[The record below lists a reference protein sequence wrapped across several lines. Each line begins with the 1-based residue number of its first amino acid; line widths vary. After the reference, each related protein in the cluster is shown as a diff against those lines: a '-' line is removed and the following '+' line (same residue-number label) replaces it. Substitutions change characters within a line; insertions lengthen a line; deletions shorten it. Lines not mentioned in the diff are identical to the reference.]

1 MTVPSTQRRAG
12 PFNGNGVTTSF
23 PFTFKVFA
31 AEDVEVVKTGT
42 NALET
47 TLVLNS
53 DYSVSMNLDQDA
65 SPGGTIT
72 YPISGSPLGAGE
84 KLTLIGNLDYEQTT
98 NLTQGGAF
106 SPTVIEDTFDR
117 TVIQIQQLEE
127 EITRALRMS
136 VSTTASGEL
145 PAAEAGKL
153 IGWDQLGAGFANYDA
168 GSLFSGAVYA
178 DWKYSTFTG
187 DGSTVAYVLQQSPG
201 NIANMDVS
209 VGGVTQIPMTD
220 YTLSGSTVNF
230 TTAPPNGAP
239 ILLRYGQAAQQV
251 SSTFSIERQTAT
263 ASQTVFNLTSA
274 SYLPGSNNISVFVNG
289 LKAISGVDFTET
301 DSDTVTFTSGLTAG
315 DELEF
320 VCGRTLNDAVGS
332 ESVSFKAS
340 ASTPTRSV
348 QSKLRETVSVKDF
361 GAVGDGVAD
370 DTAAFNAA
378 KIYVAGLG
386 GGIVRIPA
394 GTYKLT
400 NFDIDY
406 QNILFE
412 GETGGFGYET
422 VVASGVKLVPGA
434 GAVYVVRLRGTRGAV
449 TYGAGSYSGLKNVHV
464 IGVGGAVEYGVFI
477 DTGTTIL
484 EEVTIQGFQYGCV
497 IGAAANEN
505 RFKNCTFVL
514 NTKVGFAANEQEN
527 NSYLNPNVPNIST
540 VVSTTWSME
549 GCLFRQNDF
558 GTVIRYGVNVTFD
571 SCLWESNL
579 QAGLYIYRTDISVVR
594 GFTFNNCWWE
604 NNYEYYTSGSTSYS
618 VIGNRFFLITNAST
632 YIAWT
637 SAYQAGYQF
646 VIDSQTH
653 AGGGPDSFIFNQ
665 PYISG
670 NSSQQRGFFIISGF
684 KYRFNQPVFT
694 TGDSAEF
701 CKAAYTAQGIH
712 YFDPIQ
718 DNNPTTTVPSLM
730 SGNGMG
736 GSGAYYRS
744 GTQNDPNELGGLYP
758 KLGVFGGPIHFLSD
772 RTGNSNPRVLD
783 DYIEGTWTPTRGGTW
798 TSNPTNISG
807 TYTKIGRV
815 VTLTL
820 KFDGGAKSTSVSGWF
835 SGLPYAVVKEGT
847 GAVVDSNVTAYGSGL
862 VSGNGNIYLTS
873 TTFGAGAN
881 YISFQYE
888 AAT

>member
-274 SYLPGSNNISVFVNG
+274 SYLPGSNNLSVFVNG

-301 DSDTVTFTSGLTAG
+301 DSDTVTFASGLTAG

-348 QSKLRETVSVKDF
+348 QSKLRDVLNAKDY
-361 GAVGDGVAD
+361 GVVGDGVSD
-370 DTAAFNAA
+370 DTVTFAAACAAAVAA
-378 KIYVAGLG
+378 KTPLDISDLKIYLASQATSIPSDGLYLVGSGYLKGQVAGGDIDCITVDWLYE
-386 GGIVRIPA
+386 A
-394 GTYKLT
+394 GTSGRFAINKATMSAFKGSVIFSQYNGPIFTGKTFSGENFTVIGDPLFTNNQCFKQTTPTSYPGWSQPFMRLKDFSCAYFGGHGLEATGGSELT
-400 NFDIDY
+400 KIKNVSSMFSKGYCLYIGQTNGVNCPIEYVDID
-406 QNILFE
+406 
-412 GETGGFGYET
+412 GGWY
-422 VVASGVKLVPGA
+422 
-434 GAVYVVRLRGTRGAV
+434 
-449 TYGAGSYSGLKNVHV
+449 
-464 IGVGGAVEYGVFI
+464 
-477 DTGTTIL
+477 
-484 EEVTIQGFQYGCV
+484 
-497 IGAAANEN
+497 
-505 RFKNCTFVL
+505 
-514 NTKVGFAANEQEN
+514 
-527 NSYLNPNVPNIST
+527 
-540 VVSTTWSME
+540 
-549 GCLFRQNDF
+549 
-558 GTVIRYGVNVTFD
+558 
-571 SCLWESNL
+571 
-579 QAGLYIYRTDISVVR
+579 
-594 GFTFNNCWWE
+594 
-604 NNYEYYTSGSTSYS
+604 
-618 VIGNRFFLITNAST
+618 
-632 YIAWT
+632 
-637 SAYQAGYQF
+637 
-646 VIDSQTH
+646 
-653 AGGGPDSFIFNQ
+653 AGG
-665 PYISG
+665 
-670 NSSQQRGFFIISGF
+670 
-684 KYRFNQPVFT
+684 
-694 TGDSAEF
+694 
-701 CKAAYTAQGIH
+701 
-712 YFDPIQ
+712 
-718 DNNPTTTVPSLM
+718 L
-730 SGNGMG
+730 
-736 GSGAYYRS
+736 
-744 GTQNDPNELGGLYP
+744 L
-758 KLGVFGGPIHFLSD
+758 
-772 RTGNSNPRVLD
+772 
-783 DYIEGTWTPTRGGTW
+783 
-798 TSNPTNISG
+798 
-807 TYTKIGRV
+807 
-815 VTLTL
+815 
-820 KFDGGAKSTSVSGWF
+820 
-835 SGLPYAVVKEGT
+835 
-847 GAVVDSNVTAYGSGL
+847 
-862 VSGNGNIYLTS
+862 GNIYLEGVSKQIQIRNTTQLAPGQLPRRASGGFTVATRSDIVFPIRLRPAPGALIISAVDISIHDNVGEETQGLVSLQDALSGFPYWYDVDVRDNYLIPYNNTWPFYNFQIDGTFAVNVTTTRNFTPSGVRMYFVPSANHSGFDIQERFTGNGVTIDGALLNDSQYIRPRIYPGDSGSLGDGTAGYFQTTIFADSFATPSNKAAVPTLYLISADNQGTGVGAYLLAAFRTNSGQWYGTTCAFGSTS
-873 TTFGAGAN
+873 GFNGAPGILTNGAIFANTNVN
-881 YISFQYE
+881 YRVRVKRIDMGVVNP
-888 AAT
+888 ATY